1 MGDNYHES
9 SLAPAPTTRGQ
20 QRANDRFGSGATMIN
35 GSHVIIYSRDAEADR
50 AFIRDVLGFDGIDAG
65 GGWMIFKLPPAEI
78 AVHPTDGEATHEFY
92 LMCDDI
98 AALIENV
105 TAKGVEISRPVSDE
119 GWGLLAAIRLPSG
132 AEQPIYQPRHPVA
145 YELP

>member
-1 MGDNYHES
+1 
-9 SLAPAPTTRGQ
+9 
-20 QRANDRFGSGATMIN
+20 MIN